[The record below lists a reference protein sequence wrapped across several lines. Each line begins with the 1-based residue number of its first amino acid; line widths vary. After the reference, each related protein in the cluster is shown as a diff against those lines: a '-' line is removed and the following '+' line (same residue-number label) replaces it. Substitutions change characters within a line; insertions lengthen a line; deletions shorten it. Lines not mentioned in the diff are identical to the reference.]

1 MPSPETWPL
10 VAAFGLVGLLALT
23 LIHSRTLVRRAAA
36 QARALEDAER
46 HYGRIVQSVHAVVWR
61 GHPETHAYSFVSGE
75 AETLFGHPPKD
86 WVSESGFWSAH
97 LHPDDRERATL
108 EYRSASSGDP
118 VALEY
123 RFQASDGRWVWV
135 RDVLQVVDEGGRLA
149 AYGVML
155 DITDRKAAEDRI
167 ALQASVIEQAHE
179 AIMTFD
185 EDQRISGWNRGAER
199 LFEVSAADAHGR
211 RFEEILPYTYVHPEI
226 QQLAEQRRLQGL
238 PHEAEFKVRLPGGQ
252 SVHITST
259 ISTLQD
265 AAGHARG
272 LVVISRDIGPQK
284 RVEHELRSRARQQA
298 AVAALGQRALA
309 GIDLSLVLD
318 QAVALVSHTLDTPL
332 AALFELDAEADVLT
346 LRTGAGWPEGVA
358 GTARLSASRGSH
370 AGLLLLSGRPLLVEN
385 LQQDARVGTD
395 ALLVE
400 HGVTSLVAVVVHGA
414 RHPFGM
420 LAAYATELREFSRDD
435 VHFLQAVA
443 NVIGESID
451 RRRAAD
457 EQRRLEAQMTH
468 VQKLESLGVLAG
480 GIAHDFNNL
489 LVGIMG
495 HAGLA
500 LMDLPSDS
508 PAVARIRHIETAA
521 QRASELTNQMLAYSG
536 RGRFVVQPLDLSRL
550 VEEMGHLLH
559 TAISK
564 NATLSFDCA
573 RGLPPIQGDPSQ
585 LRQVVMNL
593 MTNASDALAE
603 GAGTIRIRTGLVH
616 AERDFFRHT
625 YLSEDLRPGDYVFVE
640 VSDTGCGM
648 TQDTL
653 SRIFDPFFTTKFTGR
668 GLGLAAVL
676 GIVRGHRGAMRIDS
690 TPDAGTTFQVYF
702 PAATMPA
709 LVGNPPVPGAALPAW
724 QGRGTVLVIDDEEG
738 VRDVARSV
746 LERVGLTVRVAADGQ
761 EGVEAFLADPRGID
775 LVLLDMTMPRL
786 NGAGVLTQIRRV
798 RQDLP
803 VILSTGFGEEDTIAG
818 MREQGRVDF
827 IQKPY
832 GPSALIELVRSLLA
846 PALLS
851 PRPDTHAPGEVAQ

>member
-1 MPSPETWPL
+1 
-10 VAAFGLVGLLALT
+10 
-23 LIHSRTLVRRAAA
+23 
-36 QARALEDAER
+36 
-46 HYGRIVQSVHAVVWR
+46 
-61 GHPETHAYSFVSGE
+61 
-75 AETLFGHPPKD
+75 
-86 WVSESGFWSAH
+86 
-97 LHPDDRERATL
+97 
-108 EYRSASSGDP
+108 
-118 VALEY
+118 
-123 RFQASDGRWVWV
+123 
-135 RDVLQVVDEGGRLA
+135 
-149 AYGVML
+149 
-155 DITDRKAAEDRI
+155 
-167 ALQASVIEQAHE
+167 
-179 AIMTFD
+179 MTFD
-185 EDQRISGWNRGAER
+185 QDRFVTGWNRGAED
-199 LFEVSAADAHGR
+199 LFEISANDAIGY
-211 RFEEILPYTYVHPEI
+211 RFDEILPFTYVHPEF
-226 QQLAEQRRLQGL
+226 QQLAEERRRQGL
-238 PHEAEFKVRLPGGQ
+238 PYEAEFRVQLPRGRT
-252 SVHITST
+252 VHVTST
-259 ISTLQD
+259 TSSLTD
-265 AAGHARG
+265 GTGATRG
-272 LVVISRDIGPQK
+272 VVVVSRDIGAQK

-332 AALFELDAEADVLT
+332 SGLFELDAESDILT
-346 LRTGAGWPEGVA
+346 LRTGAGWPDGVA
-358 GTARLSASRGSH
+358 RTAQIPASRGSH
-370 AGLLLLSGRPLLVEN
+370 AGLLLLSGRPLIVEN
-385 LQQDARVGTD
+385 LLQDDRVGAD
-395 ALLVE
+395 RLLVE

-420 LAAYATELREFSRDD
+420 LAAYATAPREFSRDD

-500 LMDLPSDS
+500 LMDLPADS
-508 PAVARIRHIETAA
+508 PAISRIRHIETAS

-564 NATLSFDCA
+564 NATLAFDCTH
-573 RGLPPIQGDPSQ
+573 GLPPIQGDPSQ

-593 MTNASDALAE
+593 MTNASDALGD
-603 GAGTIRIRTGLVH
+603 GAGTIQIRTGLVH

-640 VSDTGCGM
+640 VHDTGCGM

-653 SRIFDPFFTTKFTGR
+653 TRIFDPFFTTKFTGR

-676 GIVRGHRGAMRIDS
+676 GIVRGHRGAIRIDS
-690 TPDAGTTFQVYF
+690 APSAGTTFQVYF
-702 PAATMPA
+702 PAATLPP
-709 LVGNPPVPGAALPAW
+709 LVGVPPVAGAVLPAW
-724 QGRGTVLVIDDEEG
+724 HCQGTVLVVDDEEG
-738 VRDVARSV
+738 VREVARNV
-746 LERVGLTVRVAADGQ
+746 LERVGLTVRVAVDGQ
-761 EGVEAFLADPRGID
+761 AGVEAFLANPDGID

-786 NGAGVLTQIRRV
+786 NGEGVLTEIRRV
-798 RQDLP
+798 REDLP

-818 MREQGRVDF
+818 MRERGRVEF

-832 GPSALIELVRSLLA
+832 GPTALIAMVRSLLA

-851 PRPDTHAPGEVAQ
+851 PGPDMTARGEVPQ